1 MKPFRS
7 RAFITHEHYS
17 QAFEKEKSRG
27 EGAKAEI
34 IDVPKAASSP
44 DVKMQ
49 VKAKLFD
56 LPPSMQKKSKP
67 KV

>member
-1 MKPFRS
+1 M
-7 RAFITHEHYS
+7 I
-17 QAFEKEKSRG
+17 EKEKSRG

-34 IDVPKAASSP
+34 IDVPKGAASP
-44 DVKMQ
+44 DAKMQ
-49 VKAKLFD
+49 GQAKLFD